1 MIYDP
6 RSLDSWCISGS
17 DESLFGWVLSVN
29 HDPRDPQNESWSGLF
44 SRNAPLSPVKFGGQ
58 PNDIHSLD
66 EMLNK
71 ITTK

>member
-29 HDPRDPQNESWSGLF
+29 YDPRDPAKRILIRIILKERTISHSGEVWRAAEWYSLARSNVKQNY
-44 SRNAPLSPVKFGGQ
+44 
-58 PNDIHSLD
+58 H
-66 EMLNK
+66 
-71 ITTK
+71 

>member
-29 HDPRDPQNESWSGLF
+29 HDPRDPVKWILIRIILKERTIKSFRWSLEG
-44 SRNAPLSPVKFGGQ
+44 SRMTFT
-58 PNDIHSLD
+58 HS
-66 EMLNK
+66 
-71 ITTK
+71 IRC